1 MREQRQMDEAELPS
15 ISSISSSAA
24 TRRWE
29 VSRRFRTDP
38 QRARAA
44 LRRGYLSLPHL
55 AVTRLLHRV
64 PLIRSAS
71 SRDIEMGNPHDR
83 ASARHSSVADR
94 TTFAGYTILRP
105 LGSGGMADVYL
116 AKHPRLPRREALKV
130 LAKGMTADGEF
141 RERFNREADL
151 AATLW
156 HPHIVAVH
164 DRGEFD
170 GQLWIAMDYVEGT
183 DASRL
188 LKERYRQGMSIDD
201 VCAIVSAVA
210 GALDYAHNRGL
221 LHRDV
226 KPANILL
233 THPEAGERRILL
245 ADFGIARQLADVSGI
260 TETNVAVGTV
270 AYAAP
275 EQLLGQN
282 MDGRADQY
290 ALAATAFHLLTGAPP
305 YRHANPVE
313 AIGMHLSAPAPRL
326 SDHRPELARLDD
338 VLFKA
343 LAKEPADRF
352 DRCREFAAAFSE
364 QICSVA
370 NSERRSK
377 PAVIA
382 AASHMLRNTLSK
394 KAARKFSLRVK
405 IVIAIVVMALIA
417 TTATLAIW
425 ATPSLFWDDT
435 SAAEAAPPQSH
446 PTSANDPAGAP
457 AAVAA
462 APALDGSYRL
472 DYDRAKQTSNGV
484 IGNDGARTSWWAF
497 HSSCTPAGCAATGTK
512 LDNADHQ
519 VARTAGTGN
528 TGVLH
533 FVDGH
538 WQSEPRP
545 KQVQVQCR
553 RAHQTVTST
562 QDQTVVW
569 SLTPQADGTLRGVQI
584 QTVHSNDCGAQG
596 ATLRIP
602 VVVTRVADVP
612 PGVPMADPSKVA
624 ASTEPP
630 AATSSA
636 PVLGGVCSDM
646 DKIAYDSSANEQVVC
661 EDRTWD
667 KAPTTTGVHPV
678 GTSCGQPDTP
688 VFAMSMSDDGYLIEC
703 DPATKVW
710 TRRHG

>member
-1 MREQRQMDEAELPS
+1 
-15 ISSISSSAA
+15 
-24 TRRWE
+24 
-29 VSRRFRTDP
+29 
-38 QRARAA
+38 
-44 LRRGYLSLPHL
+44 
-55 AVTRLLHRV
+55 
-64 PLIRSAS
+64 
-71 SRDIEMGNPHDR
+71 
-83 ASARHSSVADR
+83 
-94 TTFAGYTILRP
+94 
-105 LGSGGMADVYL
+105 MADVYL

-130 LAKGMTADGEF
+130 LAKGMTADAEF

-151 AATLW
+151 AAALW

-188 LKERYRQGMSIDD
+188 VRERYRQGMSADD
-201 VCAIVSAVA
+201 VCAIVTAVA

-313 AIGMHLSAPAPRL
+313 AIGMHLKAPAPRL
-326 SDHRPELARLDD
+326 SDCRPELAHLDG
-338 VLFKA
+338 VLLKA
-343 LAKEPADRF
+343 LAKEPDDRF
-352 DRCREFAAAFSE
+352 DRCREFAAAFSD
-364 QICSVA
+364 QVCGVSHRR
-370 NSERRSK
+370 RRSK

-382 AASHMLRNTLSK
+382 ATSLMLRNAMSR
-394 KAARKFSLRVK
+394 KAARRFSLRAK
-405 IVIAIVVMALIA
+405 IAIAIVIMAIVA
-417 TTATLAIW
+417 MAITW
-425 ATPSLFWDDT
+425 ATSVFFWDDT
-435 SAAEAAPPQSH
+435 SATSAAKAAPPQLH
-446 PTSANDPAGAP
+446 PTAANDAADVPPATL
-457 AAVAA
+457 A
-462 APALDGSYRL
+462 APALDGTYRL

-484 IGNDGARTSWWAF
+484 IGNDGSPTSWWAF
-497 HSSCTPAGCAATGTK
+497 RSSCTATGCAATGTK
-512 LDNADHQ
+512 LDTANHE
-519 VARTAGTGN
+519 VARTAGSGN
-528 TGVLH
+528 TGVLR

-538 WQSEPRP
+538 WQGEPRP
-545 KQVQVQCR
+545 KQIQVRCR
-553 RAHQTVTST
+553 QAGQKLTVT
-562 QDQTVVW
+562 QNQMVVW
-569 SLTPQADGTLRGVQI
+569 SLTPRPDGTLRGVQI

-602 VVVTRVADVP
+602 VVATRTGDVP
-612 PGVPMADPSKVA
+612 PGVDVADPAKVA
-624 ASTEPP
+624 AITVEP
-630 AATSSA
+630 AAVAST
-636 PVLGGVCSDM
+636 PVLGGSCNDI
-646 DKIAYDSSANEQVVC
+646 DKIAYDSSTNEQIVC
-661 EDRTWD
+661 EDSTWD
-667 KAPTTTGVHPV
+667 KAPIATGVHPV

-688 VFAMSMSDDGYLIEC
+688 AFAMSMSDDGHLIEC

>member
-1 MREQRQMDEAELPS
+1 MHEATSATTRQ
-15 ISSISSSAA
+15 
-24 TRRWE
+24 WE
-29 VSRRFRTDP
+29 VSRRFRTDR

-44 LRRGYLSLPHL
+44 LRRGYQSLPHL
-55 AVTRLLHRV
+55 AVTHLLHRV

-71 SRDIEMGNPHDR
+71 SGNVEIGDQHDKANVR
-83 ASARHSSVADR
+83 PPAVADW
-94 TTFAGYTILRP
+94 TAFAGYSILRP

-130 LAKGMTADGEF
+130 LAKEMTAGDEF

-151 AATLW
+151 AAALW

-188 LKERYRQGMSIDD
+188 VKERYRQGMSVDD
-201 VCAIVSAVA
+201 VCAIVAAVA

-275 EQLLGQN
+275 EQLLGQH

-313 AIGMHLSAPAPRL
+313 AISMHLNSPPPRL
-326 SDHRPELARLDD
+326 SDHRPELAHLDP
-338 VLFKA
+338 VLYKA
-343 LAKEPADRF
+343 LAKEPEDRF
-352 DRCREFAAAFSE
+352 DRCCEFASAFSE
-364 QICSVA
+364 KVCGAS
-370 NSERRSK
+370 SGRGRSK
-377 PAVIA
+377 VAVIA
-382 AASHMLRNTLSK
+382 ATSLMLRSAISGKT
-394 KAARKFSLRVK
+394 ARRFSLRVE
-405 IVIAIVVMALIA
+405 IAIAIVVMAVAAVGI
-417 TTATLAIW
+417 TW
-425 ATPSLFWDDT
+425 ATWPTSSFFWDDA
-435 SAAEAAPPQSH
+435 SVAKAPPPQLH
-446 PTSANDPAGAP
+446 PTSANDPTGVPGATL
-457 AAVAA
+457 AV
-462 APALDGSYRL
+462 PALDGTYRL

-484 IGNDGARTSWWAF
+484 IGNDGAKTSWWAF
-497 HSSCTPAGCAATGTK
+497 RSSCTTTGCAAAGTK
-512 LDNADHQ
+512 LENANHQ
-519 VARTAGTGN
+519 VARTTGSGN

-538 WQSEPRP
+538 WQGQPR
-545 KQVQVQCR
+545 QIQVQCR
-553 RAHQTVTST
+553 RAHRTLAST
-562 QDQTVVW
+562 QDQMVVW
-569 SLTPQADGTLRGVQI
+569 SLTPKADGTLRGVQV

-596 ATLRIP
+596 ATLQIP
-602 VVVTRVADVP
+602 VVVSRVGDVP
-612 PGVPMADPSKVA
+612 PSVVVADPPKVA
-624 ASTEPP
+624 ATTVAP
-630 AATSSA
+630 APTSSP
-636 PVLGGVCSDM
+636 PVRGGLCNDV
-646 DKIAYDSSANEQVVC
+646 DKIGYDSSANEQVVC
-661 EDRTWD
+661 EANTWD
-667 KAPTTTGVHPV
+667 KAPITTGVHPV
-678 GTSCGQPDTP
+678 GTSCGEPETP
-688 VFAMSMSDDGYLIEC
+688 AFAMSMSDDGHLIEC